1 MRSLAGKHAVVTGA
15 GSGIG
20 KAIALAL
27 MSEGATVCAVGR
39 NEDKLKALAGSAKA
53 GKLVPFACDL
63 ADDGKVESL
72 KMFLSRQ
79 AVDVVVHS
87 AGTFSAGPVAT
98 APVAE
103 LDEQYRT
110 NVRAAFV
117 LTQALLPQ
125 VTQARGQIVLIN
137 SSTGLT
143 SRAGVAQYAAT
154 KHALR
159 ALADGL
165 RDEVNAQGVRVL
177 SVYVGRTATPMQEK
191 VTVFEGKPYRPEQLL
206 QPEDVAECV
215 LNALKMSE
223 TAEIT
228 DVSIR
233 PMRKT

>member
-1 MRSLAGKHAVVTGA
+1 
-15 GSGIG
+15 
-20 KAIALAL
+20 
-27 MSEGATVCAVGR
+27 
-39 NEDKLKALAGSAKA
+39 
-53 GKLVPFACDL
+53 
-63 ADDGKVESL
+63 
-72 KMFLSRQ
+72 
-79 AVDVVVHS
+79 VDVVVHS

-98 APVAE
+98 APDAE

-177 SVYVGRTATPMQEK
+177 SVYVGRTATPMQEQ
-191 VTVFEGKPYRPEQLL
+191 VTAFEGKPYRPEQLL